1 LIPKISKELS
11 NTTGSSAATT
21 ENSIYP
27 TVVQAS
33 YVNVFKRVIFVVC
46 TTKGIFV
53 SDRKKIQNIF
63 FKNLKE
69 KKFSFMKKMAKL

>member
-1 LIPKISKELS
+1 MIPKISKELS

-53 SDRKKIQNIF
+53 NNYNKFKNIF
-63 FKNLKE
+63 LNI
-69 KKFSFMKKMAKL
+69 

>member
-1 LIPKISKELS
+1 LIPKISKDLS
-11 NTTGSSAATT
+11 NTTGSTASAAIST

-33 YVNVFKRVIFVVC
+33 FVNVFKRVLFVVC

-53 SDRKKIQNIF
+53 KK
-63 FKNLKE
+63 K
-69 KKFSFMKKMAKL
+69 